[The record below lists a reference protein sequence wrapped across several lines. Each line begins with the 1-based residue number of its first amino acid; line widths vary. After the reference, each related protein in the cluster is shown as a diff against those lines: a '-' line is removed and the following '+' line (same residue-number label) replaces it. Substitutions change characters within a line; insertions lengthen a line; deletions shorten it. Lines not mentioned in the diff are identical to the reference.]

1 MTAMPAKAGTYPY
14 APTARACETP
24 ISHAQLQLA
33 LGKVALAQVMY
44 GASQSA
50 GERMDAATLFE
61 NTMDWLCDAYGEHRF
76 FVERDIVWT
85 AQLRLLQEVEQ
96 ANLPY
101 RVLNDYT
108 LFRGN
113 RADLALLNGG
123 AVEVAA
129 EFKYE
134 PSHARGDEFGPG
146 KFPVVAWTG
155 EGSVAKDVQRV
166 HDYAAQ
172 GNAKTAYAVFI
183 DEGGY
188 FRHRDPHPG
197 SEWRDWDNGVWALW
211 TKVGE
216 TDSRQQG
223 EATGGEETHEGLAH
237 DDWVPLP
244 QLNVNLQRYPR
255 SPARLRFPDDHEH
268 PVKSWKDMLYGTA
281 CWLASVCKLTERDA
295 PVPVDARQP
304 QARQRYIVSASS
316 VHGSGKPFDE
326 PFSIPDT
333 TLVVETM
340 VDKAQAKAY
349 AINSSGVA
357 A

>member
-1 MTAMPAKAGTYPY
+1 
-14 APTARACETP
+14 
-24 ISHAQLQLA
+24 
-33 LGKVALAQVMY
+33 
-44 GASQSA
+44 
-50 GERMDAATLFE
+50 MDAATLFE
-61 NTMDWLCDAYGEHRF
+61 NTMDRLRDAYGEHRF

-85 AQLRLLQEVEQ
+85 VQLRLLQEAEQ
-96 ANLPY
+96 ASLPY
-101 RVLNDYT
+101 RVLNDYA
-108 LFRGN
+108 LFGKT
-113 RADLALLNGG
+113 RADLAILSGG

-134 PSHARGDEFGPG
+134 PSHARSGEFGPG

-188 FRHRDPHPG
+188 FRRRDPHPG
-197 SEWRDWDNGVWALW
+197 GEWRDWGNGVSALW
-211 TKVGE
+211 TKVSGDAAYKAPPAGA
-216 TDSRQQG
+216 TDG
-223 EATGGEETHEGLAH
+223 EASSRESHETAAPGE
-237 DDWVPLP
+237 WVPLSD
-244 QLNVNLQRYPR
+244 LNVNLPPYALH
-255 SPARLRFPDDHEH
+255 PARLRFSDDHEH

-281 CWLASVCKLTERDA
+281 CWLASVRKLTERDA

-304 QARQRYIVSASS
+304 QARQRYIVSANS

-326 PFSIPDT
+326 PFGIPDT

-340 VDKAQAKAY
+340 VDKAQAKAH
-349 AINSSGVA
+349 AIKLLEHCGVDPSGVLVLR
-357 A
+357 

>member
-1 MTAMPAKAGTYPY
+1 
-14 APTARACETP
+14 
-24 ISHAQLQLA
+24 
-33 LGKVALAQVMY
+33 
-44 GASQSA
+44 
-50 GERMDAATLFE
+50 MDAATLFE
-61 NTMDWLCDAYGEHRF
+61 NTMDWLRDAYGQHRF
-76 FVERDIVWT
+76 FSERDIVWT
-85 AQLRLLQEVEQ
+85 VQLRLLEEVEQ

-134 PSHARGDEFGPG
+134 PSHARSGEFGPG

-155 EGSVAKDVQRV
+155 EGSVAKDIQRV

-183 DEGGY
+183 DEGGE

-197 SEWRDWDNGVWALW
+197 SEWRDWGNGVSALW
-211 TKVGE
+211 TKVSGDAAYKAPPAGAADDA
-216 TDSRQQG
+216 TDG
-223 EATGGEETHEGLAH
+223 EATHESATRG
-237 DDWVPLP
+237 DWVPLP
-244 QLNVNLQRYPR
+244 DLNVNLPPYAP
-255 SPARLRFPDDHEH
+255 PPVRLRFPDDHEH
-268 PVKSWKDMLYGTA
+268 PVKSWKDMLFGTA
-281 CWLASVCKLTERDA
+281 CWLASVRKLTERNA
-295 PVPVDARQP
+295 TVPVDARQP
-304 QARQRYIVSASS
+304 QARQRYIVSANSI
-316 VHGSGKPFDE
+316 HGSGKPFDE
-326 PFSIPDT
+326 PFGIPDT

-349 AINSSGVA
+349 AIKLLRGCGVDPSSVLVLR
-357 A
+357 